1 MKISAAEVL
10 RKMGAPLPGAAGF
23 PPRPKMQPPS
33 PQPTD
38 PTPRIPGDEPPV
50 EEAVA
55 PEQEP
60 GAQEGP
66 QSVQQIVQRLGEHFS
81 DDKISDINDSMLT
94 LMKVVPPD
102 TAEKVAKVFTKLM
115 EAMMALKANIVALQV
130 MSMPAQQQ
138 NQMMQRNLEQLNQAA
153 GQGAAGQGI
162 KSGPIT

>member
-1 MKISAAEVL
+1 MKITASEIL

-50 EEAVA
+50 EEAVQPEQA
-55 PEQEP
+55 PE
-60 GAQEGP
+60 EGSP
-66 QSVQQIVQRLGEHFS
+66 QSVQEIVQRLGQHFS
-81 DDKISDINDSMLT
+81 DDKISEINDSMLT

-102 TAEKVAKVFTKLM
+102 TAEKIAKVFTKLM
-115 EAMMALKANIVALQV
+115 EAMMSLKANIVALQV

-138 NQMMQRNLEQLNQAA
+138 QQMMQQNLQQLNQAA
-153 GQGAAGQGI
+153 GGGGMNQGI